1 MPLIATIACHTFAA
15 GLPIAPNAT
24 PHDGRFDLTVLHDV
38 SVPYLLRHAHRFY
51 HGTHTTLDGVSTYR
65 GRRLTVH
72 ALKAR
77 WSVWAEADGEPV
89 DQLPPSIEVV
99 PEALRVQY

>member
-1 MPLIATIACHTFAA
+1 MLPRLDYLGAALQALATDRPAPVRLTLDGELLPPTRVRLVAVANRPRFAA

-51 HGTHTTLDGVSTYR
+51 HGTHTTLDGVSTY
-65 GRRLTVH
+65 
-72 ALKAR
+72 
-77 WSVWAEADGEPV
+77 
-89 DQLPPSIEVV
+89 
-99 PEALRVQY
+99 